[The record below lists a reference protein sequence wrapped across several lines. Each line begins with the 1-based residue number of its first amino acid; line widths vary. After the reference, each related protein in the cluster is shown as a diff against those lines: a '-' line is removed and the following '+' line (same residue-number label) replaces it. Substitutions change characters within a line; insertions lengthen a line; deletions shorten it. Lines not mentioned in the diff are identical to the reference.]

1 MENRSHA
8 LLTGL
13 FTIGLLASLVTAA
26 AWLGGREGPRV
37 PYVIVSKVGVG
48 GLNHEAAVR
57 YRGVDVGKVER
68 VRFDP
73 DDRRQI
79 LIDVSVAPE
88 TYVSTRTYGRL
99 GFQGVTGLAFVELAD
114 DAKEGTLLSSSP
126 LKPARIEMHP
136 SALQEFG
143 DAGQALLVRVNEIAE
158 RMSFLLNEENQ
169 VKMANSLGSIERLTA
184 RFVSFQDKLIPI
196 LDSMPR
202 LTGRADEVLVD
213 GKSLVAEMR
222 EVTRQ
227 MQTQLAVF
235 DRVGVSADEMGTAA
249 TDFYGTTLP
258 GLNRLAE
265 KLSRTAESLDRVLE
279 AHSREP
285 QSLIFGA
292 APAEPG
298 PGEPGFSARPRERE

>member
-8 LLTGL
+8 LLAGL
-13 FTIGLLASLVTAA
+13 FTIGLAVGLVIAA

-48 GLNHEAAVR
+48 GLNREAAVR
-57 YRGVDVGKVER
+57 YRGVQVGQVER
-68 VRFDP
+68 IRFDP
-73 DDRRQI
+73 ADRRQI

-88 TYVSTRTYGRL
+88 TYITTRTYGRL
-99 GFQGVTGLAFVELAD
+99 GSQGLTGLAFVELAD
-114 DAKEGTLLSSSP
+114 DREEGTLLSTSP
-126 LKPARIEMHP
+126 LEPARIEMRP

-143 DAGQALLVRVNEIAE
+143 DAGQALLVRVNEIAQ

-169 VKMANSLGSIERLTA
+169 VRMANSLASIERMTE

-196 LDSMPR
+196 LDSLPP
-202 LTGRADEVLVD
+202 LTGRAEEVLAD
-213 GKSLVAEMR
+213 GKTLVAELR
-222 EVTRQ
+222 EVSRE

-235 DRVGVSADEMGTAA
+235 DRVGVSADQMGTAA
-249 TDFYGTTLP
+249 TDFSGTTLP

-279 AHSREP
+279 AQSREP
-285 QSLIFGA
+285 QSLIFGTT
-292 APAEPG
+292 PPEPG
-298 PGEPGFSARPRERE
+298 PGEPGFSARPRE